1 MNCNMRW
8 FRSKPAALVLV
19 WTLCSCTA
27 LWSINSTTHNAY
39 HGLKW
44 TGNQSFVLSSAIP
57 AVVIVFAI
65 PFSGWLADSRF
76 GNFKVFK
83 AGSVLLFIGS
93 VLLCL
98 YFLIVTSLD
107 PSYSQAALITSTVL
121 GPLSYLISFTG
132 GSACLVTVFQL
143 GLDQMPDASSTGI
156 TSYIAWFS
164 IACYFGFWTSNF
176 LYEIYWHCISRVVG
190 SQVLGL
196 LPVLC
201 MCVILCSIFIAGE
214 KWLIIEPQSPQSLK
228 NIYRVLK
235 FAAKHKNPLNRSAFT
250 YWEDDIPSRIDLG
263 KSRYGGPFTIEQVED
278 VKTFL
283 RLLVVFI
290 PLWISALSMN
300 VYSSLYLLTNPL
312 ELPTTHNS
320 SCVIHMFSKFTYNPW
335 WSGFLTLLIYEIAV
349 YPCLKHRLPT
359 IMRRLGLLLF
369 LATIC
374 NIVYSIIGFIHP
386 TGTLPLW
393 SFATYTALSYSL
405 FAFITVC
412 AAEFVCAQSPY
423 NIRGLMSG
431 FVLFT
436 IFLFAFLGYAL
447 SLVFTHLCI
456 GKHCSTAQYSIG
468 VGLGIAGFLLHLV
481 VARWYKRRVRDEEY
495 DLYEQV
501 KETFRRYLS
510 YPSH

>member
-1 MNCNMRW
+1 M
-8 FRSKPAALVLV
+8 
-19 WTLCSCTA
+19 
-27 LWSINSTTHNAY
+27 
-39 HGLKW
+39 
-44 TGNQSFVLSSAIP
+44 
-57 AVVIVFAI
+57 
-65 PFSGWLADSRF
+65 
-76 GNFKVFK
+76 
-83 AGSVLLFIGS
+83 
-93 VLLCL
+93 
-98 YFLIVTSLD
+98 
-107 PSYSQAALITSTVL
+107 
-121 GPLSYLISFTG
+121 
-132 GSACLVTVFQL
+132 
-143 GLDQMPDASSTGI
+143 
-156 TSYIAWFS
+156 
-164 IACYFGFWTSNF
+164 
-176 LYEIYWHCISRVVG
+176 
-190 SQVLGL
+190 
-196 LPVLC
+196 
-201 MCVILCSIFIAGE
+201 
-214 KWLIIEPQSPQSLK
+214 
-228 NIYRVLK
+228 
-235 FAAKHKNPLNRSAFT
+235 
-250 YWEDDIPSRIDLG
+250 
-263 KSRYGGPFTIEQVED
+263 
-278 VKTFL
+278 KTFL

-290 PLWISALSMN
+290 PLWISAFSMN

-312 ELPTTHNS
+312 ELPATHNS
-320 SCVIHMFSKFTYNPW
+320 SCVIHVFSKFTYNPW

-359 IMRRLGLLLF
+359 VMRRLGILLF

-374 NIVYSIIGFIHP
+374 SIVYSVIGFIHP
-386 TGTLPLW
+386 AGTLPLW

-436 IFLFAFLGYAL
+436 FFLFALLGYAL

-468 VGLGIAGFLLHLV
+468 IGLGIAGFLLHLV